1 MTARI
6 IEDLTSLS
14 LECKR
19 VLPAVREVSERTL
32 VALKSSP
39 TSTPI
44 AGLAPFIIAC
54 NHTDAPKKVLSLSLG
69 ALQRLVVLD
78 IVPLT
83 DMASIVHVL
92 EIQVCAIPINVVT
105 RLHPLL
111 GLHTLFFTPT
121 PRADCWRTFLIDY
134 FSPLQHAHTPLSP
147 FFLPTPPSRLSL
159 SMRRR
164 RYG

>member
-92 EIQVCAIPINVVT
+92 EIQVCSPNCNLDAPS
-105 RLHPLL
+105 L
-111 GLHTLFFTPT
+111 GCSIF
-121 PRADCWRTFLIDY
+121 
-134 FSPLQHAHTPLSP
+134 FSPLKT
-147 FFLPTPPSRLSL
+147 
-159 SMRRR
+159 
-164 RYG
+164 G